1 MDRTETADG
10 TATTQSDQPE
20 TPATARG
27 PKDKHKKTKGKKG
40 KKQTMAD
47 KADKYVLYQK
57 SVQAPDIEVKTLKKL
72 YKDTRGKANKPRTLR
87 EDFSGT
93 GAISCEWAKLGK
105 DKVAYA
111 VDLDP
116 ETHQWGTEHNLSALK
131 PKEQERVHWI
141 LGDVREAHSPP
152 VDLICACN
160 FSYFI
165 FKTRDE
171 LREYFKAAYDN
182 LNDDGIFVCDIF
194 GGHEVL
200 EDNRQEVTRH
210 KGFRYIWDQHKLN
223 PITHDY
229 LFYIHFAFK
238 DGSRLDKAFEYDW
251 RFWSIP
257 EVRELMLEAG
267 FERADCYWEGTDKDG
282 EGNGKYK
289 RQMLADADPA
299 WLAYIVGVK

>member
-1 MDRTETADG
+1 MDRTETSSSRS
-10 TATTQSDQPE
+10 QSVGSQQEPQ
-20 TPATARG
+20 
-27 PKDKHKKTKGKKG
+27 KGKKG
-40 KKQTMAD
+40 KKDGKALRAGKRTMAE

-57 SVQAPDIEVKTLKKL
+57 SVQAPELEVKTLKKL
-72 YKDTRGKANKPRTLR
+72 YKDARGKDSKPRTLR

-93 GAISCEWAKLGK
+93 GAISCEWAKAGK
-105 DKVAYA
+105 DRIAYA
-111 VDLDP
+111 IDLDP
-116 ETHQWGTEHNLSALK
+116 ETHAWGTEHNLSALK

-200 EDNRQEVTRH
+200 EDNRQEITRH

-238 DGSRLDKAFEYDW
+238 DGSKLEKAFEYDW

-299 WLAYIVGVK
+299 WLAHVVGVK